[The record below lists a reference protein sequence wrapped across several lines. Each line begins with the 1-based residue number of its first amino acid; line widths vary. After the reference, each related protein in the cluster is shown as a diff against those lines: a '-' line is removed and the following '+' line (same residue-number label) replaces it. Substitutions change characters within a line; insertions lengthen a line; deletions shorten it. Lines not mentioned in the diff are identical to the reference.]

1 MADRPLLGPLGA
13 RLALAFALVALAAI
27 GLLAALTVVAA
38 RGDVSS
44 LARDQQQATVS
55 DVAQAASTAYTAA
68 HGWAGADL
76 SAAEAVA
83 TANGAG
89 LTVLD
94 SAGRPVGST
103 GGAQA
108 TAGAARAVSHT
119 AGVVV
124 GGTRVGTV
132 ALRFSDTSL
141 PGPDQRLRDALLRA
155 VAFAAGLAAVL
166 ALSVGIVVS
175 RRITRPLVALTGV
188 ARAMEGGDREI
199 RVAGGGGTG
208 ELGELSS
215 AFNQLADTLQRED
228 ALRRAVV
235 ADVAHELRTPVTV
248 LQASTE
254 ALRDGVLEA
263 TPGELSSLLDE
274 AVRLARL
281 VEDLETLASAEAA
294 GMRLDRQIVDLTDV
308 ARQAVDS
315 LRPQFGAADLGLAVR
330 SSPVTVAG
338 DPVRLRQVVT
348 NLLTNALKFTPSGG
362 SVTVDVHPVDST
374 ARLEVSDTGVGLAG
388 DDIDH
393 VFERFWRG
401 SRAGRTG
408 GSGIGLAVVAELV
421 RAHGGAVEAAGAPGE
436 GARFVVTLP
445 RTDRIPRAPERRR
458 GGHRQHGHD
467 DHERHPRRE
476 GEGTTQQHLRPHEG
490 EDGGQPEP

>member
-1 MADRPLLGPLGA
+1 MTDRRLLGPIGA

-44 LARDQQQATVS
+44 LARDQQQATVNV
-55 DVAQAASTAYTAA
+55 VAQTAGTAYAEA
-68 HGWAGADL
+68 HGWVGADL

-94 SAGRPVGST
+94 TTGRRVAST
-103 GGAQA
+103 GDAHV
-108 TAGAARAVSHT
+108 TAGAARVVSQSS
-119 AGVVV
+119 GVVV
-124 GGTRVGTV
+124 GGARVGTV
-132 ALRFSDTSL
+132 DLRFSDSSL
-141 PGPDQRLRDALLRA
+141 PGPDRRLRDALLRA

-188 ARAMEGGDREI
+188 ARSMEGGDREV
-199 RVAGGGGTG
+199 RDAGGGTG
-208 ELGELSS
+208 ELGELSA

-254 ALRDGVLEA
+254 ALRDGEVAA
-263 TPGELSSLLDE
+263 TPGELSSLHDE
-274 AVRLARL
+274 TVRLARM

-294 GMRLDRQIVDLTDV
+294 GMRLDRQIVDLADV
-308 ARQAVDS
+308 ARQAVAN
-315 LRPQFGAADLGLAVR
+315 LRPQFDAAELRLAIR
-330 SSPVTVAG
+330 SSPVAVAG
-338 DPVRLRQVVT
+338 DPARLLQVVT

-362 SVTVDVHPVDST
+362 RVALDVRPVDSS
-374 ARLEVSDTGVGLAG
+374 ARLEVSDTGMGLAA
-388 DDIDH
+388 DEVEH

-401 SRAGRTG
+401 SRAGRTA

-421 RAHGGAVEAAGAPGE
+421 GAHGGSVEAAGAPGE

-445 RTDRIPRAPERRR
+445 RAERLPGAPERHRR
-458 GGHRQHGHD
+458 GHRQHGDD
-467 DHERHPRRE
+467 DHERHPH
-476 GEGTTQQHLRPHEG
+476 GEVDDPAQQHLPSDKG
-490 EDGGQPEP
+490 EDGSQPEP